1 MDEMNI
7 TECLQCG
14 GDLKTN
20 PKTGVPTCIYCG
32 REYKDSVGSY
42 SYDLQ
47 EIVNRRQMR
56 EFIQAEELCKELL
69 HKQPESSEAYWQTLL
84 STLGVVYVQEEG
96 RAKPTFF
103 SYTYD
108 DRELIKDNEYYKKA
122 IMYARSSENREFYQS
137 KAEELDVLL
146 KEFFNLVAK
155 ENSYDI
161 FISFKKTTEAIVD
174 GERRTIDTDDYIK
187 AREIYD
193 SLKDKYKVFFSPVSI
208 GADTGIEG
216 EKYEP
221 RILKALQTSQ
231 AMILIGSRKEYLE
244 AQWVEN
250 EWRRYQYFIQK
261 GNKQKQSLILGYF
274 RNMPSL
280 PTALKDIQLPSF
292 DMFKGNYLKELRDKL
307 SFVRSSKGLKSVIGE
322 RKIKSDFK
330 GEEGQF
336 NFGYN
341 VTRVEITDKG
351 ESESIQISATEER
364 DMETAEM
371 MRKNGRFG
379 DSIMVYEQILSKNPN
394 NYRAYWG
401 RFCSRI
407 KAKNNDAVKN
417 NIVFAREADFSD
429 FEQAIHCSSDVNYS
443 WSLVDLLVESLTV
456 KHEWSKQ
463 KLTFDILTKYL
474 DDKRVIKVLS
484 LLGNRY
490 VACIKEGKI
499 RQAEEIFAC
508 ARKLFVEE
516 NLSYN
521 IDYMANYAKMLFK
534 YKHYEIAQ
542 KYFEELSLARKKVD
556 YYLHLLKC
564 RIKTQVLS
572 TAVFNLTINPND
584 DASQKKP
591 SELDIDEI
599 IERIIVC
606 EFDEQIPEVRNEMLQ
621 TVLYQIQHNKK
632 NAKDHIETIISCYT
646 QLGAT
651 EIVEQ
656 YLFKISNKYIQI
668 NDFKTA
674 KIYYN
679 EILTHNTNCSKAHW
693 GLLKCKLKAF
703 DDADL
708 AKYGKKLMKHQEFNN
723 ATNCANNVEYEY
735 YMTVYNGSKQLK
747 TNRPNRQAYLS
758 MTKVQRWL
766 RNAVVS
772 ILLLSI
778 IGLSI
783 FTVVGIANPIT
794 YEVHN
799 GLATITG
806 TGFFFDYVADELN
819 IENTDGTPI
828 AEIGE
833 SAFSGK
839 KIQKVTLGASVQD
852 IGVSSFENCN
862 ELGELVI
869 NSDALHIRE
878 KAFANCVNLSSIS
891 FKNEI
896 TAIDVYS
903 NAFQNCTSLEKI
915 TFINLHSIGK
925 DAFAGCSNLKEI
937 IIDGT
942 ESVIISEGAFDNIAD
957 GCTVSLSTETGDL
970 YLTIAENY
978 PNLVVKTHTQD
989 AVNECIYLI
998 NKIGDVSLNSENA
1011 INTAKA
1017 KYDNLTNDQ
1026 KAQVTNAQI
1035 LNNLISE
1042 LKVLQTIDAIN
1053 TISDVSLES
1062 EDDIINAESLYSIL
1076 SVDEKEKVSNINS
1089 LSEARKLFDI
1099 IKMIDNLGEADDDL
1113 LGAIYEIRILYN
1125 ALTEEE
1131 QSKIVNRDKLFM
1143 AESNYDVFSVM
1154 SAIDNIGVIGLS
1166 SEDDIVRAEQAYDLL
1181 REEQKTEVT
1190 NLSTLTTARAVF
1202 DVMVKIDQI
1211 GTVSLDNE
1219 ATIIAAEIS
1228 YGTLSD
1234 TQKELVSNIETLNS
1248 ARKVFNLMNSI
1259 EALATI
1265 NLESESAIAQCE
1277 NVYSSLLDGE
1287 KNQISNVDKLTS
1299 ARAVYDLL
1307 KKIDSLGV
1315 ITLDSESLIVDAE
1328 QSYSQLTGT
1337 QKNSITN
1344 YSTLTA
1350 ARSKYNVL
1358 VVIKL
1363 IDDIGTVSLDSEDE
1377 IVAAESAYS
1386 SLTYTQKNQVTN
1398 YSTLTDARSKY
1409 DILFV
1414 VDSINRIGTVSLESK
1429 ETITTIEQLYA
1440 ELSDEEK
1447 NQVTNY
1453 SILTS
1458 AREQYDV
1465 LATINEINNIG
1476 DVSLDSKSQI
1486 EKAESCYTALSEDQK
1501 KQVTNH
1507 ATLVEARREFDV
1519 LATIQAID
1527 AIGTVTQSSLS
1538 LIFEAETAYNNLDDT
1553 QKEQITNASKLT
1565 EARAYYNYLKQFEF
1579 TLNSDDTYSIAA
1591 AGTSTDCML
1600 VIPSEYNGKAVT
1612 EIEAYGFRDCNNL
1625 VKVTIPESITRCL
1638 SGAFYDCY
1646 KLVEVYK
1653 LTSANIY
1660 FDSHITVYSSLSEP
1674 SSLTEKD
1681 NFIFYE
1687 NEGEYYLIGYTGSS
1701 SSLVLPEKYN
1711 NEYYTIYKYAF
1722 YNNKTIRSL
1731 TLPFLV
1737 KDIQHNAFAG
1747 CTGLSSVCCPAGT
1760 LSTGYGIFY
1769 NCGLSSFFIEF
1780 DYFWGFSWWNSS
1792 IRPGMLDESLTSSN
1806 WTQKWL
1812 VNNITTNAL
1821 YDYVVSNGNA
1831 ILTQYKGADTVV
1843 VVPSTIDGYTVI
1855 GISTAF
1861 VNNSEITSVTL
1872 PDTIQILNHYA
1883 FAFCTKLTKVELP
1896 DSLTYIG
1903 EMAFYSCTSLTEF
1916 TISENVTYIGDNAFG
1931 QCTKLATINY
1941 KATDL
1946 KQGALSKCGENA
1958 VVNIAANVKSIP
1970 EGFFSNRSIKI
1981 VNFETNSICKVIGDS
1996 AFYNCSSLTTINLP
2010 SILKSI
2016 GSSAFSG
2023 CSALTEITIPENVTE
2038 IGVSAF
2044 ANCTQLS
2051 SVVFDDYNNWKRQDY
2066 SVTLSI
2072 SNTLLQDASSAANA
2086 LVTQYA
2092 QYTFIKEQ

>member
-1 MDEMNI
+1 MDEMKI
-7 TECLQCG
+7 TKCLQCG

-20 PKTGVPTCIYCG
+20 LKTGVPTCIYCG

-108 DRELIKDNEYYKKA
+108 DRELIQDNEYYKKA
-122 IMYARSSENREFYQS
+122 IMYARSSEDREFYRT

-161 FISFKKTTEAIVD
+161 FISFKKSTEAIVD

-221 RILKALQTSQ
+221 RILKALQTAQ

-341 VTRVEITDKG
+341 VTRVEITGKG
-351 ESESIQISATEER
+351 GNESIQISATEER
-364 DMETAEM
+364 DMETAET
-371 MRKNGRFG
+371 MRKNGHFR
-379 DSIMVYEQILSKNPN
+379 DSIIVYEQILSKNPN

-401 RFCSRI
+401 RFCSKI
-407 KAKNNDAVKN
+407 KAQNNDDVKN
-417 NIVFAREADFSD
+417 NIVFAREPDFSD

-499 RQAEEIFAC
+499 KQAEEIFGC

-521 IDYMANYAKMLFK
+521 IDYMANYAKMLFQ

-564 RIKTQVLS
+564 RIKTQTLS
-572 TAVFNLTINPND
+572 TAIFNLTINPSD

-591 SELDIDEI
+591 SELDLDEI

-606 EFDEQIPEVRNEMLQ
+606 EFDEQLPEVRNEMLQ

-632 NAKDHIETIISCYT
+632 NAKNHIETIISCYT

-656 YLFKISNKYIQI
+656 YLFEISNKYIQI

-723 ATNCANNVEYEY
+723 ATNCANNAEYEY

-747 TNRPNRQAYLS
+747 SNRPNRKAYLA
-758 MTKVQRWL
+758 MTKAKRWF
-766 RNAVVS
+766 RNAVAS

-783 FTVVGIANPIT
+783 FTAVGIANPIT
-794 YEVHN
+794 YEVKD
-799 GLATITG
+799 GQATITG
-806 TGFFFDYVADELN
+806 TGFFFDYVVDELN

-828 AEIGE
+828 TEIGE

-839 KIQKVTLGASVQD
+839 KIQKVTLGASVQT
-852 IGVSSFENCN
+852 IGISSFENCN
-862 ELGELVI
+862 ELKELVI
-869 NSDALHIRE
+869 NSDALHVKE

-896 TAIDVYS
+896 TAINVYS

-915 TFINLHSIGK
+915 TLTNLHSIEK
-925 DAFAGCSNLKEI
+925 DAFTGCSNLKEI
-937 IIDGT
+937 VIDGT
-942 ESVIISEGAFDNIAD
+942 ESMVISEGAFDNIAD

-998 NKIGDVSLNSENA
+998 NKIGEVSLDSANA

-1026 KAQVTNAQI
+1026 KAQVTNAQT
-1035 LNNLISE
+1035 LNNAISE
-1042 LKVLQTIDAIN
+1042 LKVLQAIDAIN
-1053 TISDVSLES
+1053 AIGDVSLDS
-1062 EDDIINAESLYSIL
+1062 ENDIINAETLYSIL
-1076 SVDEKEKVSNINS
+1076 SVDEKEKVSNING
-1089 LSEARKLFDI
+1089 LTEARKLFDI
-1099 IKMIDNLGEADDDL
+1099 IKMIDNLGEVDDDL
-1113 LGAIYEIRILYN
+1113 LGAIHEIRTLYN

-1143 AESNYDVFSVM
+1143 AESDYDVFSVM
-1154 SAIDNIGVIGLS
+1154 SAIDKIGVVGLS

-1181 REEQKTEVT
+1181 SEEQKNEVT

-1219 ATIIAAEIS
+1219 TTIIAAETS
-1228 YGTLSD
+1228 YGMLSD
-1234 TQKELVSNIETLNS
+1234 TQKDLVSNIETLNS
-1248 ARKVFNLMNSI
+1248 ARKIFDLMNSI

-1265 NLESESAIAQCE
+1265 TLESESAIAQCE
-1277 NVYSSLLDGE
+1277 NVYSSLSDGE
-1287 KNQISNVDKLTS
+1287 KNQISNIEKLTS
-1299 ARAVYDLL
+1299 ARAVYDVL

-1315 ITLDSESLIVDAE
+1315 ITLDSETLIVDAE

-1337 QKNSITN
+1337 QKNAISN

-1350 ARSKYNVL
+1350 ARSQYNVL

-1363 IDDIGTVSLDSEDE
+1363 IDDIGTVSLDSKDE
-1377 IVAAESAYS
+1377 IDAAESACS
-1386 SLTYTQKNQVTN
+1386 SLNYTQKNQVTN

-1409 DILFV
+1409 DVLFV
-1414 VDSINRIGTVSLESK
+1414 IDSINRIGTVSLESK

-1440 ELSDEEK
+1440 ELSAEEK

-1453 SILTS
+1453 SVLTS
-1458 AREQYDV
+1458 ARNQYDV
-1465 LATINEINNIG
+1465 LATIDEINNIG
-1476 DVSLDSKSQI
+1476 AVSIESKEQI
-1486 EKAESCYTALSEDQK
+1486 EKAESCYNALTEEQK
-1501 KQVTNH
+1501 AQITNYGIL
-1507 ATLVEARREFDV
+1507 TEARREFDI
-1519 LATIQAID
+1519 LATIQAIED
-1527 AIGTVTQSSLS
+1527 IGTVTQSSS
-1538 LIFEAETAYNNLDDT
+1538 YLISKAETAYNNLDET
-1553 QKEQITNASKLT
+1553 QKAQVTNIAKLT
-1565 EARAYYNYLKQFEF
+1565 DARSYYNYLKQFTF
-1579 TLNSDDTYSIAA
+1579 TLTSDDTYSIAA

-1612 EIEAYGFRDCNNL
+1612 RIESYGFRDCNNI
-1625 VKVTIPESITRCL
+1625 VKVTIPESVTWC
-1638 SGAFYDCY
+1638 SSDAFYDCY

-1660 FDSHITVYSSLSEP
+1660 FDSHIMVHSSLSEP
-1674 SSLTEKD
+1674 SNLTEKD

-1687 NEGEYYLIGYTGSS
+1687 NEGEYYLVGYTGSA

-1711 NEYYTIYKYAF
+1711 NEYYTIYQYAF

-1737 KDIQHNAFAG
+1737 KDIQHCAFMG
-1747 CTGLSSVCCPAGT
+1747 CSGLSSVSMPAGT
-1760 LSTGYGIFY
+1760 LCTGSNLFY
-1769 NCGLSSFFIEF
+1769 DCSLSSQSTEF
-1780 DYFWGFSWWNSS
+1780 AYFWGLSQWNYTMSPHMLNESGASS
-1792 IRPGMLDESLTSSN
+1792 SRFCA
-1806 WTQKWL
+1806 
-1812 VNNITTNAL
+1812 NNITTNAL

-1831 ILTQYKGADTVV
+1831 ILTQYKGSDTVV

-1861 VNNSEITSVTL
+1861 VNNSKITSITL
-1872 PDTIQILNHYA
+1872 PDTIRILNHYA
-1883 FAFCTKLTKVELP
+1883 FAFCTKLTNIELP
-1896 DSLTYIG
+1896 DTLTYIG
-1903 EMAFYSCTSLTEF
+1903 AFAFYSCTSLTEF
-1916 TISENVTYIGDNAFG
+1916 TIPENVTYIGDNAFG
-1931 QCTKLATINY
+1931 KCTKLATINY
-1941 KATDL
+1941 EATDL
-1946 KQGALSKCGENA
+1946 KRGALWDCAANT
-1958 VVNIAANVKSIP
+1958 VVNISANVKTIP
-1970 EGFFSNRSIKI
+1970 AEFFSYRSIKT
-1981 VNFETNSICKVIGDS
+1981 VNFEANSTCEVIGDS

-2010 SILKSI
+2010 SSLKSI
-2016 GSSAFSG
+2016 GDSAFAG
-2023 CSALTEITIPENVTE
+2023 CSVLTEITIPENVTK
-2038 IGVSAF
+2038 IGASAF
-2044 ANCTQLS
+2044 ANCTKLS
-2051 SVVFDDYNNWKRQDY
+2051 SVVFKDYNNWKRQDY

-2072 SNTLLQDASSAANA
+2072 SSALLQDASSAANA
-2086 LVTQYA
+2086 LVTQYV
-2092 QYTFIKEQ
+2092 QYSFIKEQ